1 MTAPRM
7 PGFGRTLARL
17 FSFQAA
23 WSYERMGGIGFAHS
37 IEPALR
43 ALEGGPEGAAYRQAI
58 ARQASFFN
66 AHPYFAALAVGA
78 AARAELEGT
87 APEKIM
93 RLREALCGPLGS
105 VGDRLIWAAWLPACV
120 AVGLILVTLGAG
132 LWAAVVFLA
141 LYNVVHVY
149 SRVWALRAGW
159 SRGLQVAGALTAPG
173 LRVANMAT
181 PPLAAF
187 LVGTALPLCFGW
199 QLRGSPWPAFLA
211 AGAGAA
217 VLVVTVRL
225 VETRAN
231 GAVLAAVFLAAVW
244 VAGLIRW

>member
-1 MTAPRM
+1 M
-7 PGFGRTLARL
+7 PGFGRALARL
-17 FSFQAA
+17 FTFQAA
-23 WSYERMGGIGFAHS
+23 WSYQRMGGIGFAHS

-43 ALEGGPEGAAYRQAI
+43 ALEGGPDGAAYRRAI
-58 ARQASFFN
+58 ARQATFFN

-120 AVGLILVTLGAG
+120 AVGLILVALGAG
-132 LWAAVVFLA
+132 FWAALAFLA
-141 LYNVVHVY
+141 LYNVAHVY

-159 SRGLQVAGALTAPG
+159 SRGLHVASALTAPG
-173 LRVANMAT
+173 LRVANTAA

-187 LVGTALPLCFGW
+187 LVGAALPLSFGW
-199 QLRGSPWPAFLA
+199 QLRGTPWPAYLV

-217 VLVVTVRL
+217 VLVIAVRL
-225 VETRAN
+225 VQPKAN
-231 GAVLAAVFLAAVW
+231 GVALAAMALVVVW
-244 VAGLIRW
+244 VAGLLG